1 MVLSIQASI
10 VKPKQVPSGENGCG
24 TGAEKPLLLEFY
36 TGKKPALERTV
47 NIDMASSMV
56 IYHRSIPAD
65 IAFVAQIDNSWNMKR
80 NIEEVL
86 EVARGYNRDRH
97 MFSLPSK
104 YDIFFSNGHE
114 IMRIDGVCNEFVS
127 GWDLLNTYKFVVP
140 MATTIS
146 CLVGMQLLELVLM
159 FRS

>member
-1 MVLSIQASI
+1 MWSCVHYVRASQLYHEDDACSAHATMWCFPYKQALSNRNKYRVARTVAVQGLKS
-10 VKPKQVPSGENGCG
+10 PFF
-24 TGAEKPLLLEFY
+24 LEFY
-36 TGKKPALERTV
+36 TGEKPAFERTV

-104 YDIFFSNGHE
+104 YDIFFPMDMKSCAL
-114 IMRIDGVCNEFVS
+114 MEFAMNLS
-127 GWDLLNTYKFVVP
+127 LGG
-140 MATTIS
+140 I
-146 CLVGMQLLELVLM
+146 C
-159 FRS
+159 